1 MPTGLEGFATA
12 INQTTDVVCAY
23 ASGEKTIPA
32 QTVDAWIKIGSFT
45 VPEPVAA
52 RLVVLGCAFGC
63 EVGVKL
69 FGPGP
74 VANSLATLTLEAE
87 SEARSGVFTLVPNVI
102 YLVAAS
108 AVNPSVGAA
117 NLGSVTTVSL
127 GNP

>member
-1 MPTGLEGFATA
+1 MTVGLEGFATA

-32 QTVDAWIKIGSFT
+32 QTVAAWIKIGSFT
-45 VPEPVAA
+45 VPAPVSA
-52 RLVVLGCAFGC
+52 RLVVLGTAFGC

-69 FGPGP
+69 FGPAQL
-74 VANSLATLTLEAE
+74 ANSLAILTQEQE
-87 SEARSGVFTLVPNVI
+87 SEARSGLFNLVPNTV

-108 AVNPSVGAA
+108 AENPSAGPG

>member
-1 MPTGLEGFATA
+1 MSVGLEGFATA

-32 QTVDAWIKIGSFT
+32 QTVAAWIKIGSFT

-74 VANSLATLTLEAE
+74 VSNSLATLTLEEE
-87 SEARSGVFTLVPNVI
+87 SEARSGVFNLVPNVV

-108 AVNPSVGAA
+108 AVNPSAGAS